1 MDNYFLKGLVFMKK
15 TTTLMATSIFMGS
28 LLFTAC
34 SDSDMNEEPTEE
46 GTTSQEST
54 NENAQTNDQ
63 EEETIGENAGEDQMD
78 LKVGD
83 TAIMHSNISSFEFT
97 LNSVEMVDEVDG
109 EMSDLDAFVA
119 ASITIKNIGDEPI
132 DAKENAGLFEYTA
145 DLDGSGF
152 GDEAEYTEDYQDGAV
167 EGELAP
173 GEEVTGT
180 ALYTS
185 YIDDENYIRVKAG
198 TAATGLIN
206 NAVFTFSE
214 DELIK

>member
-1 MDNYFLKGLVFMKK
+1 MKK
-15 TTTLMATSIFMGS
+15 TTTLMVTSIFAAGS
-28 LLFTAC
+28 LLFAAC
-34 SDSDMNEEPTEE
+34 SDSDVNQEPAEENTSNQGNTDENEHT
-46 GTTSQEST
+46 
-54 NENAQTNDQ
+54 QTND
-63 EEETIGENAGEDQMD
+63 EEDETIGENAGEDQMD

-109 EMSDLDAFVA
+109 EMSDLDAFVS

-152 GDEAEYTEDYQDGAV
+152 GDEAEYTEDYQDGAI